1 MSGVGAIHVPMRVW
15 VRLVHF
21 LDVDQWRRD
30 HAAGLVPD
38 RVPFG
43 LDWLGEHEL
52 SVRYEAPMAGHLR
65 QALAARVSGRSERVE
80 WVEAIAAWANGGA
93 RTADV
98 ILCWDE
104 STGIPTALLG
114 VGRGQPLVMGAQ
126 RLTDVAPERQ
136 WLQRAASAAVQRCAA
151 VFVQAEAQRPAMS
164 ELFGIQRVE
173 FVPFGVDPEWFRPR
187 PGLVVPDRVV
197 SVGHDSH
204 RDHDTLLAAMRIVRE
219 MRPAAHLELAT
230 MADVSLAP
238 PLGRLHRGSLGPD
251 RQWFYP
257 QAAVVAVAARPNI
270 HGSGM
275 SVVTEAMACG
285 RPYVVTSSPGL
296 AGYVEHGKHGL
307 VVPPGNPEAM
317 ATAILEL
324 LFNPEQADALGCA
337 GREEVERRLNT
348 REQARVLAELIHRRA

>member
-1 MSGVGAIHVPMRVW
+1 MRVW

-21 LDVDQWRRD
+21 LDVDRWRRD

-52 SVRYEAPMAGHLR
+52 TVRYEAPMAGRLR
-65 QALAARVSGRSERVE
+65 QALAARVSARSERVE
-80 WVEAIAAWANGGA
+80 WVEAIAGWTDAGA
-93 RTADV
+93 RTADA

-114 VGRGQPLVMGAQ
+114 SGRGRPIVMGAQ
-126 RLTDVAPERQ
+126 RLTDVAPEQ
-136 WLQRAASAAVQRCAA
+136 TWMHRAATAAVRRCAA
-151 VFVQAEAQRPAMS
+151 VFVQAQAQRRVMS
-164 ELFGIQRVE
+164 ELFGIQQVD
-173 FVPFGVDPEWFRPR
+173 FVPFGVDPDWFRPQ
-187 PGLVVPDRVV
+187 PGQVVPDRVV

-204 RDHDTLLAAMRIVRE
+204 RDHETLLAAMRMVRE
-219 MRPAAHLELAT
+219 VRPSAHLELAT
-230 MADVSLAP
+230 MADVSLAE

-296 AGYVEHGKHGL
+296 EGYVEHGKHGL
-307 VVPPGNPEAM
+307 VVPPGDPRAM
-317 ATAILEL
+317 AAAILEL
-324 LFNPEQADALGCA
+324 LLDPERADALGRA
-337 GREEVERRLNT
+337 GRSEVELRLNT
-348 REQARVLAELIHRRA
+348 REQARALAEVIRRHA